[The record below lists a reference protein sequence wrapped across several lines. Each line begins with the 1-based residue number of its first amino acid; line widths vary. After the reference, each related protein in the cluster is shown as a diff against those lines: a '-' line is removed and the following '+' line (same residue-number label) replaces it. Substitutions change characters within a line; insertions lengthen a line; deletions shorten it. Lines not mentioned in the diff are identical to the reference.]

1 MSKKTNP
8 RIPAVLT
15 GRALTSLRDAGFD
28 LPAALGEPT
37 DNSLEANAN
46 NVWLYLDESRN
57 KLGKKHIHRIV
68 IVDDGAGMT
77 EHNLQHYLQ
86 LGFSTRYMSDQTIG
100 KYGVGAKLAA
110 FNFANRIDVWS
121 CDKKGGP
128 WLHAYLDLEEL
139 HSQEVEDDSRPGI
152 DPPTA
157 APIPADLAD
166 RLPKGTGTVVVWS
179 GIDRLEEGRLAPDA
193 EQLVNDVMKDLSRV
207 YRYFLHDKR
216 KIHVNGRSL
225 VPHDPLCLMEGSWSD
240 LVLNKHLAGAKGK
253 GDKQKNLQHFPA
265 TKIWEESIK
274 VGGDGTA
281 HIRITLY
288 PKEITRRRGTSG
300 DELGKELRVPENMGC
315 ISFVRLNR
323 EVSYTNVPR
332 IFPRGV
338 EDADRHIGIEVS
350 FKPTLDRFF
359 GIRHVKR
366 GVEPHG
372 ELRVKIHDI
381 LKKHLPSARK
391 LLDERWGKAISKVQE
406 DGGEHAPVADALM
419 DANKTLRKGP
429 AGSEIQ
435 PQQKQEILDNLA
447 KDVVGGDE
455 DKKKERQEY
464 LERIKRLP
472 FVIESVDTFGTAFIE
487 TEYIDNQIIIR
498 INTRHK
504 FYREMWAPM
513 REMAS
518 SDPSQVCGD
527 DAVKIARRT
536 QEALTLMVVAYAKAE
551 SMHDNPVEL
560 FGDLRSYWGQFLN
573 SLLGKVKDVL

>member
-1 MSKKTNP
+1 MSKKTSP

-37 DNSLEANAN
+37 DNSLEADAN
-46 NVWLYLDESRN
+46 NVWLYLDEGRD
-57 KLGKKHIHRIV
+57 KRGKKHIHRIV
-68 IVDDGAGMT
+68 IADDGTGMT
-77 EHNLQHYLQ
+77 EDILQHYLQ

-110 FNFANRIDVWS
+110 LNFANRIDVWS

-128 WLHAYLDLEEL
+128 WLHAHLDLEEL
-139 HSQEVEDDSRPGI
+139 QSQEVAGETPGI
-152 DPPTA
+152 DPPTEA
-157 APIPADLAD
+157 HVPIDLAN

-193 EQLVNDVMKDLSRV
+193 EQLVNDVMKELSRV
-207 YRYFLHDKR
+207 YRYFLHDGR

-225 VPHDPLCLMEGSWSD
+225 VPHDPLMLMEDSWSD
-240 LVLNKHLAGAKGK
+240 AVLNKQLATGQ
-253 GDKQKNLQHFPA
+253 QKSPKHFPA
-265 TKIWEESIK
+265 TNIWDEPIK
-274 VGGDGTA
+274 VGDCTA

-288 PKEITRRRGTSG
+288 PEEVTRKSG
-300 DELGKELRVPENMGC
+300 KGGDALAKELRVPENQGC

-338 EDADRHIGIEVS
+338 EDPDRFIGIEVS
-350 FKPTLDRFF
+350 FKPDLDRFF

-372 ELRVKIHDI
+372 ELRDRIRDI
-381 LKKHLPSARK
+381 LRKFLPTARK
-391 LLDERWGKAISKVQE
+391 LLEERWDKATSEVQK
-406 DGGEHAPVADALM
+406 DGGENAPVATALKDA
-419 DANKTLRKGP
+419 DKTMPKGT
-429 AGSEIQ
+429 AGSDT
-435 PQQKQEILDNLA
+435 PQQKKQEILQDLA
-447 KDVVGGDE
+447 KDVVGDSE
-455 DKKKERQEY
+455 DKSMEREKY
-464 LERIKRLP
+464 LEKIKGLP
-472 FVIESVDTFGTAFIE
+472 FVIESISFPGTNFIDVQ
-487 TEYIDNQIIIR
+487 YIGNQIIIR
-498 INTRHK
+498 VNTRHK

-518 SDPSQVCGD
+518 SDPSEVAGA

-551 SMHDNPVEL
+551 SMHEDPHDQY
-560 FGDLRSYWGQFLN
+560 GDLRSYWGQFLD
-573 SLLGKVKDVL
+573 SLLGKVKNVL

>member
-1 MSKKTNP
+1 MSTKTSP

-37 DNSLEANAN
+37 DNSFEADAN
-46 NVWLYLDESRN
+46 NVWLYLDEARD
-57 KLGKKHIHRIV
+57 KRGKKHIHRIV
-68 IVDDGAGMT
+68 IADDGTGMK
-77 EHNLQHYLQ
+77 EDILQHYLQ

-110 FNFANRIDVWS
+110 LNFANRIDVWS
-121 CDKKGGP
+121 CNKKGGP
-128 WLHAYLDLEEL
+128 WLHAFLDLDL
-139 HSQEVEDDSRPGI
+139 LNHQEKSGEIPGI
-152 DPPTA
+152 DPPAETRM
-157 APIPADLAD
+157 PDDLLE

-179 GIDRLEEGRLAPDA
+179 GIDRLEEGRLASDA
-193 EQLVNDVMKDLSRV
+193 EQLVNDVIKDLSRV
-207 YRYFLHDKR
+207 YRYFLHDGR
-216 KIHVNGRSL
+216 KLHVNGRSL
-225 VPHDPLCLMEGSWSD
+225 VPHDPLMLMEDSWSD
-240 LVLNKHLAGAKGK
+240 SVLNKHLAADKGK
-253 GDKQKNLQHFPA
+253 DARKGTQRFPA

-274 VGGDGTA
+274 VDNSTA

-288 PKEITRRRGTSG
+288 PNEVTRKRGKGG
-300 DELGKELRVPENMGC
+300 DTLAKELRVDDNLGC

-338 EDADRHIGIEVS
+338 EAPDRFIGIEVS
-350 FKPTLDRFF
+350 FKPSLDRFF

-372 ELRVKIHDI
+372 ELREKIKSI
-381 LKKHLPSARK
+381 LSKYLPTART
-391 LLDERWGKAISKVQE
+391 LLDERWGKAVVEAQD
-406 DGGEHAPVADALM
+406 DGGEHAPLADALK
-419 DANKTLRKGP
+419 DADKTMPKGP
-429 AGSEIQ
+429 AGSDLPPEE
-435 PQQKQEILDNLA
+435 KQEVLDDLA
-447 KDVVGGDE
+447 KDVVGDAE
-455 DKKKERQEY
+455 DKEDEREEY
-464 LERIKRLP
+464 LEKIKGLP
-472 FVIESVDTFGTAFIE
+472 FVIESVNFPGTNFIDVQ
-487 TEYIDNQIIIR
+487 YIGNQIIIR

-518 SDPSQVCGD
+518 SDPSEVSGA

-551 SMHDNPVEL
+551 SMHEDPHNQYGE
-560 FGDLRSYWGQFLN
+560 LRSYWGQFLD
-573 SLLGKVKDVL
+573 SLLGRVKNVL